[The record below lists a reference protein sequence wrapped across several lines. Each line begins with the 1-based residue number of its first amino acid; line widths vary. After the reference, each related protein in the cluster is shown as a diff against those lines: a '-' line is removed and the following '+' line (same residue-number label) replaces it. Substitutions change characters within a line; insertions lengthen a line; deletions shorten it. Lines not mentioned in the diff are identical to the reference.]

1 MNKRITIYTDGGYKT
16 SQQNTNAKK
25 VKIVSAF
32 WSKKSKEVV
41 EELEIDRVPTLKQ
54 YSNLAEWVA
63 IGMAVDYAM
72 EQGAEALL
80 IKTDSKTC
88 CSWMK
93 SVAFGEY
100 RKKKNGKRRE
110 FATKNHQEVFD
121 YLVEANKDI
130 DIELEWVSRDKN
142 LIGII
147 LENMEKE
154 NTPTR
159 DVISNND

>member
-1 MNKRITIYTDGGYKT
+1 MNKRITIYTDGSYKT
-16 SQQNTNAKK
+16 SRQNANKTT

-32 WSKKSKEVV
+32 WSVKSKEVI
-41 EELEIDRVPTLKQ
+41 EELEIERVPTLKQ

-63 IGMAVDYAM
+63 IGMAVDYAI
-72 EQGAEALL
+72 EQGEKTLL

-88 CSWMK
+88 CSWMR

-121 YLVEANKDI
+121 YLVGASKEI
-130 DIELEWVSRDKN
+130 DIELEWVPRDEN

-147 LENMEKE
+147 LENIEKE
-154 NTPTR
+154 NTP
-159 DVISNND
+159 IK